1 MEEPASNPPV
11 VLLVEDNA
19 DDEELTRLAFES
31 SHLLNRLE
39 VVRDGAEALEYLF
52 RTGAHA
58 DRDAS
63 VWPQL
68 VLLDIR
74 LPRIDG
80 LEVLRRLREDERTRT
95 LPVVVLTS
103 SQEEEDVVRSYRL
116 GANAYVRKPVE
127 FGEFQEATRQLGM
140 FWLVLNQPPPRPVP

>member
-1 MEEPASNPPV
+1 MADSANAGC

-19 DDEELTRLAFES
+19 DDEELMRLAFES
-31 SHLLNRLE
+31 GNVMNPLV
-39 VVRDGAEALEYLF
+39 VVRDGVEALDFLF

-58 DRDAS
+58 ARDPD

-68 VLLDIR
+68 VLLDLK
-74 LPRIDG
+74 LPKVSG
-80 LEVLRRLREDERTRT
+80 LDVLRRIRSDERTRT

-103 SQEEEDVVRSYRL
+103 SKQEEDVVRSYEL

-127 FGEFQEATRQLGM
+127 FAEFLDAAKQLGM
-140 FWLVLNQPPPRPVP
+140 FWLMLNQPPPRKL

>member
-1 MEEPASNPPV
+1 MSSDSI

-39 VVRDGAEALEYLF
+39 VVRDGAEALDWLF

-58 DRDAS
+58 DRTPSD
-63 VWPQL
+63 WPQL
-68 VLLDIR
+68 ILLDLK
-74 LPRIDG
+74 LPRVDG
-80 LEVLRRLREDERTRT
+80 LEVLRRMREDDRTRT
-95 LPVVVLTS
+95 LPVIVLTS
-103 SQEEEDVVRSYRL
+103 SNREGDVVRSYRF

-127 FGEFQEATRQLGM
+127 FGEFLEATQQLGM
-140 FWLVLNQPPPRPVP
+140 FWLVLNRPPPQPPS

>member
-1 MEEPASNPPV
+1 MEDAASTESI

-39 VVRDGAEALEYLF
+39 VVRDGAEALDYLF
-52 RTGAHA
+52 RTGVHA
-58 DRDAS
+58 DRDPS
-63 VWPQL
+63 IWPQL
-68 VLLDIR
+68 VLLDLK

-80 LEVLRRLREDERTRT
+80 LEVLRRLREDDRTRT
-95 LPVVVLTS
+95 LPVIVLTS
-103 SQEEEDVVRSYRL
+103 STREEDLVRSYRL

-127 FGEFQEATRQLGM
+127 FGEFLEATRQLGM
-140 FWLVLNQPPPRPVP
+140 FWLVLNHPPPRAAP